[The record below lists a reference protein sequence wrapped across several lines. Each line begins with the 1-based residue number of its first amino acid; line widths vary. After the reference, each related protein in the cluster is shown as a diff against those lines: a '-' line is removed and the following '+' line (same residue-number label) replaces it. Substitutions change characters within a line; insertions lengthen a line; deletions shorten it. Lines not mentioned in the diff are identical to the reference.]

1 KQFAFTLAIAILIS
15 AINALTLSPALCALF
30 LKNVHHGE
38 GGKKKSFGA
47 RFFSGFNA
55 GFNATTRK
63 YKNAINFLIKRKWI
77 ALSGLALITAVTF
90 YMVKK
95 APTGFI
101 PTEDQGFIV
110 FSVNLPPGA
119 SLDRTQQVMNKVDS
133 LLAEVEAVERRATIT
148 GLNILANARSEE
160 RRVGKE

>member
-1 KQFAFTLAIAILIS
+1 AIAILIS
-15 AINALTLSPALCALF
+15 AVNALTLSPALCALF
-30 LKNVHHGE
+30 LRNVHHGE
-38 GGKKKSFGA
+38 EGTRKKGFGA

-55 GFNATTRK
+55 GFTATTRK
-63 YKNAINFLIKRKWI
+63 YTNAIKFLFKHKWI
-77 ALSGLALITAVTF
+77 AISGLVLVTAVTF
-90 YMVKK
+90 WMMKK

-119 SLDRTQQVMNKVDS
+119 SLDRTQHVMDKVDS

-148 GLNILANARSEE
+148 GLNILA
-160 RRVGKE
+160 